1 MSYYNKEQLSDN
13 KKHQLKK
20 QNQAFIQD
28 NIQLPSFMETTQ
40 GSCINEGG
48 EKDIDIED
56 SEYLESDRD
65 SLNQPKNATI

>member
-1 MSYYNKEQLSDN
+1 
-13 KKHQLKK
+13 
-20 QNQAFIQD
+20 
-28 NIQLPSFMETTQ
+28 METTQ